1 MGCDQYTVP
10 GTVAVESTFV
20 AWMCSGP
27 LRKQKVI
34 VCDLCLVDFD
44 SLCVI
49 LGSLLLKFRVRSRVF
64 EQRSTFYL
72 SSKFF
77 LIFVILIN
85 PASLDCS
92 DTAFKSRRNTDM
104 GGWKRNGTFPPTF
117 PSLLPPLFDK
127 HSGCYGNDLID
138 VAEKPK
144 ILKRF
149 WQRRS
154 RVIRNSCK
162 KVALK
167 GLIVTRPHYLFKGKA
182 FQLVQILNL
191 SLWPHLLWR
200 KVSSKLLYRG

>member
-1 MGCDQYTVP
+1 MKG
-10 GTVAVESTFV
+10 

-27 LRKQKVI
+27 LRKQKI
-34 VCDLCLVDFD
+34 MVCDLCLVDFNPFW
-44 SLCVI
+44 VI
-49 LGSLLLKFRVRSRVF
+49 LGSLLLKFRVRSHVF
-64 EQRSTFYL
+64 EKRSTFYH

-77 LIFVILIN
+77 FFYLRYAKPCKFRLFGYSFQIQ
-85 PASLDCS
+85 
-92 DTAFKSRRNTDM
+92 KNTDM
-104 GGWKRNGTFPPTF
+104 GEWKRNGTFPPTF
-117 PSLLPPLFDK
+117 TSLLPPLFDK

-138 VAEKPK
+138 VGEKPK

-167 GLIVTRPHYLFKGKA
+167 GLIITRPHYLFKGKA

-191 SLWPHLLWR
+191 SLWPHLLWSKQR
-200 KVSSKLLYRG
+200 ATYGSSRSKVSSKLLYRG

>member
-10 GTVAVESTFV
+10 DTVAVEPTFV

-27 LRKQKVI
+27 LRKPKVM
-34 VCDLCLVDFD
+34 VCDLCLVDFNPF
-44 SLCVI
+44 CVI
-49 LGSLLLKFRVRSRVF
+49 LGSLLLNFRVRSRVF
-64 EQRSTFYL
+64 EQRCTFYL
-72 SSKFF
+72 SSEFF
-77 LIFVILIN
+77 LIFVILN

-167 GLIVTRPHYLFKGKA
+167 GLIITRPHYLFKGKA

>member
-10 GTVAVESTFV
+10 DTVAVEPTFV

-27 LRKQKVI
+27 LRKPKVM
-34 VCDLCLVDFD
+34 VCDLCLVDFNPF
-44 SLCVI
+44 CVI
-49 LGSLLLKFRVRSRVF
+49 LGSLLLNFRVRSRVF
-64 EQRSTFYL
+64 EQRSTFHL

-77 LIFVILIN
+77 LIFVILN

-167 GLIVTRPHYLFKGKA
+167 GLIITRPHYLFKGKA

>member
-1 MGCDQYTVP
+1 MFSEFRSLLCN
-10 GTVAVESTFV
+10 SRFV
-20 AWMCSGP
+20 A
-27 LRKQKVI
+27 
-34 VCDLCLVDFD
+34 F
-44 SLCVI
+44 
-49 LGSLLLKFRVRSRVF
+49 KFRVRSRVF
-64 EQRSTFYL
+64 EQRSTFHL

-77 LIFVILIN
+77 FIFVILN

-92 DTAFKSRRNTDM
+92 DISVFLLDLKAV

-167 GLIVTRPHYLFKGKA
+167 GLIITRPHYLFKGKA